1 MQAILLPC
9 GLLLADGAWLLKAS
23 VADGKTAHKNKKSEA
38 NVIMEQP
45 RPRAEEMALAVLVCR
60 SIAQW
65 L

>member
-45 RPRAEEMALAVLVCR
+45 RPRAEEMARAVLVCR

>member
-1 MQAILLPC
+1 MQAIFLPC

-23 VADGKTAHKNKKSEA
+23 VADGKTAHKSEA
-38 NVIMEQP
+38 DVMIEQL
-45 RPRAEEMALAVLVCR
+45 RPRAEEMARAVLVCR